1 MSVKTNLPK
10 LQPVIFL
17 HPHQMHHTE
26 NRADKLGYS
35 RCQGCRSHSHAKSCD
50 KEDIQHHIHTGGN
63 NQIDQRM
70 AAVPHRLQDSN
81 ENIVHDYTQRTCKIG
96 LKIYNRFRKYICRCS
111 HQYQNLR
118 CQIHSRS
125 RQCDS
130 GHQTEGCGCMNRSLE
145 IILVF
150 RPIIP
155 GNYHTSSHGNTV
167 NKTYHQE
174 NQISRRTDCCQR
186 IAAKIITYN
195 QGIRC
200 IIQLLKQIP
209 QKQWYGK

>member
-1 MSVKTNLPK
+1 
-10 LQPVIFL
+10 
-17 HPHQMHHTE
+17 
-26 NRADKLGYS
+26 
-35 RCQGCRSHSHAKSCD
+35 
-50 KEDIQHHIHTGGN
+50 
-63 NQIDQRM
+63 
-70 AAVPHRLQDSN
+70 
-81 ENIVHDYTQRTCKIG
+81 
-96 LKIYNRFRKYICRCS
+96 
-111 HQYQNLR
+111 
-118 CQIHSRS
+118 
-125 RQCDS
+125 
-130 GHQTEGCGCMNRSLE
+130 MNRPLE

-155 GNYHTSSHGNTV
+155 GNYHTGSHGNTV

-174 NQISRRTDCCQR
+174 NQVSRRTDCCQR